1 MTNAARPRN
10 VSNANVSSNES
21 TEMPSLSGSEDVT
34 TNDAGLGT
42 TDVDVFNYLLEAI
55 RNNKIHKL
63 RSTAPIAI
71 FKRYCELCL
80 PIIVGKQQWKIN
92 HTAVGVRALTTVADE
107 ALIAL
112 VLENNIEE
120 WVGLAQ
126 GRPVDPKNRLTL
138 YTHGRLNAKAGK
150 KGWSLEGR
158 KRYNV
163 LHAEVKQE
171 RTGQEADTID
181 ESLKEMWKRNKNGDL
196 SASVSATAEEIER
209 EKEEDEF
216 QPVYE
221 FDD

>member
-1 MTNAARPRN
+1 MTSVARTRN
-10 VSNANVSSNES
+10 VSNGNVSSNDS
-21 TEMPSLSGSEDVT
+21 TEMPSLSGSESAT
-34 TNDAGLGT
+34 TNDDGMGT
-42 TDVDVFNYLLEAI
+42 TDMDVFDYLLDAI

-63 RSTAPIAI
+63 RSTAPISI
-71 FKRYCELCL
+71 FQRYCELCL

-107 ALIAL
+107 AIIAL

-138 YTHGRLNAKAGK
+138 YTHGGLNAKAAK

-163 LHAEVKQE
+163 LHVEVKQE
-171 RTGQEADTID
+171 RTGQEADAID
-181 ESLKEMWKRNKNGDL
+181 ERLKEMWKRNKNGDL
-196 SASVSATAEEIER
+196 SMTVSATAEDIDR
-209 EKEEDEF
+209 QKEEDEF
-216 QPVYE
+216 KPVYD